1 MSWSLNG
8 KILKEQ
14 TSFLMWKNSLQIW
27 WETGFISLEGATGM
41 NKLQIISTDW
51 TWVRGHSSFTPY
63 DFIRDER
70 DSGNGASSK
79 ELESKRPNTGFIP
92 SFDLLVK
99 CLGPRMNH
107 GSRILEDYMEIFGGE
122 DENSN
127 TINDSWI
134 LDFKVEGNLSFVEW
148 M

>member
-1 MSWSLNG
+1 
-8 KILKEQ
+8 
-14 TSFLMWKNSLQIW
+14 
-27 WETGFISLEGATGM
+27 
-41 NKLQIISTDW
+41 
-51 TWVRGHSSFTPY
+51 
-63 DFIRDER
+63 
-70 DSGNGASSK
+70 
-79 ELESKRPNTGFIP
+79 
-92 SFDLLVK
+92 
-99 CLGPRMNH
+99 MNH